1 MHGLGL
7 ATMVTAAGAVLL
19 GAVPAAASGWTVVAS
34 PPSDGGFF
42 NAVSAR
48 TDTDAWAVGDLSATT
63 PLTARWNGT
72 SWAQVP
78 GPTVTGARNTVLNAV
93 SAASATDA
101 WAVGRA
107 TVSLVTSS
115 LAAHWNGTAWTVVAT
130 PEVSGSVLTSVADIS
145 PGDAYAVGESEAL
158 HWDGT
163 SWSAF
168 AVPVPG
174 GGTPAGLSAV
184 AADAAND
191 VWIAGQ
197 YFDSATAALEP
208 FTAHWNGTAWATV
221 PVPASGAELASLA
234 VISHADAWAVGIGP
248 KGHAVTENWTGG
260 RSWHMVANPA
270 SGLLLSVTGT
280 GPGSVTAA
288 GHNTTANG
296 PTAAIILSWN
306 GSAWTKVSVPKVGAT
321 EELDSASAAPGGMLT
336 WAFGR
341 STSSGGAVSNLTLEH
356 DIVVIHVRAARHPR
370 TSPPG
375 AGGDG

>member
-1 MHGLGL
+1 MRGL
-7 ATMVTAAGAVLL
+7 ALATIVTAAGAVLL
-19 GAVPAAASGWTVVAS
+19 GAVPAAASGPAAASDRTAASGWTVVPS

-72 SWAQVP
+72 AWSQVP

-115 LAAHWNGTAWTVVAT
+115 LAARWNGTTWSVVPT
-130 PEVSGSVLTSVADIS
+130 PEVSGSVLTSVTDI
-145 PGDAYAVGESEAL
+145 GHNDAYAVGESEAL
-158 HWDGT
+158 HWNGT
-163 SWSAF
+163 AWSAF

-191 VWIAGQ
+191 VWLLGQ
-197 YFDSATAALEP
+197 YFDTATSALEP
-208 FTAHWNGTAWATV
+208 FTDHWNGTAWATV
-221 PVPASGAELASLA
+221 PVPANGAELEGLA
-234 VISHADAWAVGIGP
+234 VINHADAWAVGMGP
-248 KGHAVTENWTGG
+248 KGKVVTENWTGG
-260 RSWHMVANPA
+260 RSWHPVPNPV

-280 GPGSVTAA
+280 GPANVTAA
-288 GHNTTANG
+288 GHNTTVNG

-306 GSAWTKVSVPKVGAT
+306 GSAWTKVQVPKVGAT
-321 EELDSASAAPGGMLT
+321 EELNSASAAPGGQIT

-341 STSSGGAVSNLTLEH
+341 STDSQGVVSNLTM
-356 DIVVIHVRAARHPR
+356 RN
-370 TSPPG
+370 G
-375 AGGDG
+375 

>member
-1 MHGLGL
+1 MRGLGL
-7 ATMVTAAGAVLL
+7 ATIVTAAGAVLL
-19 GAVPAAASGWTVVAS
+19 GAVPAAASSSTGTSGRTAAAGWAVVPS

-72 SWAQVP
+72 AWSQVT

-93 SAASATDA
+93 SASSGTDA

-115 LAAHWNGTAWTVVAT
+115 LAAHWNGTAWSVVPT
-130 PEVSGSVLTSVADIS
+130 PEVSGSVLTSVTDIG
-145 PGDAYAVGESEAL
+145 PRDAYAVGESEAL
-158 HWDGT
+158 HWNGT
-163 SWSAF
+163 AWSAF

-184 AADAAND
+184 AADSAND

-197 YFDSATAALEP
+197 YFDTATSALEP

-221 PVPASGAELASLA
+221 PVPASGAELAGLA
-234 VISHADAWAVGIGP
+234 VIDHADAWAVGIGP
-248 KGHAVTENWTGG
+248 TGKAVTENWTGG
-260 RSWHMVANPA
+260 RSWHLVPNPV

-280 GPGSVTAA
+280 GPQNVTAA

-306 GSAWTKVSVPKVGAT
+306 GSAWTKVKVPKVGAT
-321 EELDSASAAPGGMLT
+321 EELDSASAAPGGT
-336 WAFGR
+336 IAWAFGR
-341 STSSGGAVSNLTLEH
+341 STNSGGVVSNLTL
-356 DIVVIHVRAARHPR
+356 RN
-370 TSPPG
+370 G
-375 AGGDG
+375 